1 VPAREVL
8 TKPVS
13 LSDGK
18 TASLRSVIFFEN
30 MSEGGDKSREMSKN
44 PDRKWFK
51 RTNSSVMPDWMR
63 QDFR

>member
-1 VPAREVL
+1 MPAREVL

-18 TASLRSVIFFEN
+18 TASLRLIIFFEN
-30 MSEGGDKSREMSKN
+30 MSEGGDKSRGMSKN

-51 RTNSSVMPDWMR
+51 RTNSPVMPDWMR
-63 QDFR
+63 QDLR